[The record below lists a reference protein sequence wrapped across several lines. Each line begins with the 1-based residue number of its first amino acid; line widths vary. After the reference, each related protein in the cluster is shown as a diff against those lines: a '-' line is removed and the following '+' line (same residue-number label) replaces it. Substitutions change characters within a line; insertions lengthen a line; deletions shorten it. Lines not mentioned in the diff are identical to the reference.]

1 MIEWIVPSVSLW
13 VLGDIFLEFL
23 MLSLLATGGVLSLA
37 PAMHQYFV
45 VEMALLTDAQFTTA
59 FAIAQSA
66 PGPNIL
72 IVTVLGWQVAGVW
85 GAMATTVGVALPSA
99 VLALTVFRISHRR
112 ANLAWVRAIREGL
125 APVVIGLM
133 LATAWILSETWFGDI
148 KILALV
154 VITGLISGFTRVT
167 PVALIAAGA
176 LIGGLGLLR

>member
-1 MIEWIVPSVSLW
+1 
-13 VLGDIFLEFL
+13 
-23 MLSLLATGGVLSLA
+23 
-37 PAMHQYFV
+37 MHQYFV
-45 VEMALLTDAQFTTA
+45 VELALLTDAQFTTA

-72 IVTVLGWQVAGVW
+72 IVTVVGWQVAGVW

-133 LATAWILSETWFGDI
+133 LATAWILSEPWFGDY

-176 LIGGLGLLR
+176 LIGGFGLLN